1 LFIFFGRMEPYKGL
15 ENLIPIAK
23 RLNVLMPN
31 AKIKILGAGFDKSLK
46 ELNKLHN
53 IEILNKFVSE
63 KELNNHLKS
72 ATAVLLPYNNA
83 TQSGVLLK
91 SFSQGVPVVAFDVG
105 AIGSYLQDGYD
116 GYLVKH
122 KDFDNF
128 CDKMLKISK
137 NRSFFY
143 ANIKN
148 SFEHRYGIKALVEQY
163 EQLLED
169 LS

>member
-1 LFIFFGRMEPYKGL
+1 MRIEFTET
-15 ENLIPIAK
+15 LIP
-23 RLNVLMPN
+23 
-31 AKIKILGAGFDKSLK
+31 S
-46 ELNKLHN
+46 
-53 IEILNKFVSE
+53 S
-63 KELNNHLKS
+63 
-72 ATAVLLPYNNA
+72 TAVLIPYNSA

-128 CDKMLKISK
+128 CDKMLEISK

-143 ANIKN
+143 ENIKS